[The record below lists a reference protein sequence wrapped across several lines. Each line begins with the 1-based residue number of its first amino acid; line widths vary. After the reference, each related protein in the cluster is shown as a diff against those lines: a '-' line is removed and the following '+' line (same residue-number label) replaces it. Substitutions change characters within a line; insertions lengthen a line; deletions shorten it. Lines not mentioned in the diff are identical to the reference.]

1 VDPIQEQK
9 NRMAGQTR
17 DEVAK
22 MHSRLLRQSSCRG
35 IQNFGIPSS
44 GVFPLSKA
52 KGTAEGR
59 EEAAAWAENMFGPFR
74 NENSI
79 YSITS
84 MEMICVEYFVGSQ
97 GWKQWRVRVYCT

>member
-1 VDPIQEQK
+1 MDPVQEQK

-44 GVFPLSKA
+44 GVIPLSKA
-52 KGTAEGR
+52 KGTAEDVRRLQHGLKTCSVLF
-59 EEAAAWAENMFGPFR
+59 ETKIPFTV
-74 NENSI
+74 SP
-79 YSITS
+79 S
-84 MEMICVEYFVGSQ
+84 MEMICVEYFVESQ
-97 GWKQWRVRVYCT
+97 GWKQWRVRVYST